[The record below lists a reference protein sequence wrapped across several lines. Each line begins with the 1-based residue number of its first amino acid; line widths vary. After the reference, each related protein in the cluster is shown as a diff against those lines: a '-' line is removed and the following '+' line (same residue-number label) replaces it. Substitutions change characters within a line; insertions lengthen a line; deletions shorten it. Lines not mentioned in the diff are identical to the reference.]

1 MSESSKANEKLKLEN
16 QRLLN
21 LQDGAQ
27 SKMQKLAELQE
38 RRKVELS
45 PVDIFQSI
53 PSSVEFQREDGTF
66 ESYGYQTKKELEM
79 EANRKKQEKE
89 AAFQRKEHKRKRTLE
104 VEASSK
110 RRKSDTGYAEE
121 YRNMEKNR
129 RSLQYTEA
137 IPERKRSRG
146 NKSCGGAACES
157 IKDENYFLKEQDEC
171 STVASAVAFRQ
182 LLCAQAFCNYS
193 MHFLYQ
199 SDFKSR
205 RKMYKFLY
213 EILPRYISAFA

>member
-1 MSESSKANEKLKLEN
+1 MVLKV
-16 QRLLN
+16 RC
-21 LQDGAQ
+21 
-27 SKMQKLAELQE
+27 K
-38 RRKVELS
+38 RKVELS

-66 ESYGYQTKKELEM
+66 GSYKYQTKEELEM

-121 YRNMEKNR
+121 YRNIEKNR
-129 RSLQYTEA
+129 RTLQYTDP

-146 NKSCGGAACES
+146 TNHV
-157 IKDENYFLKEQDEC
+157 EQPAKI
-171 STVASAVAFRQ
+171 S
-182 LLCAQAFCNYS
+182 
-193 MHFLYQ
+193 
-199 SDFKSR
+199 
-205 RKMYKFLY
+205 KMRTTF
-213 EILPRYISAFA
+213 